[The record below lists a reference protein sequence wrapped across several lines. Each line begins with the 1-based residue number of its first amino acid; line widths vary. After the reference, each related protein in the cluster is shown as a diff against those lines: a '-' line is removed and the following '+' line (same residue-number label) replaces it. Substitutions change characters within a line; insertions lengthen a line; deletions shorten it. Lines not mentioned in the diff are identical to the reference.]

1 MALTY
6 RDPEQFNI
14 KILDG
19 AGTDLQLYHD
29 YLSEQGMTQQEAA
42 EMFDEMM
49 NALRADL
56 PIFSGDNIYYFM
68 QKSHYF
74 LHLARG
80 TTPDEF
86 VAQCQ
91 QRTEAHQAREAAGLL
106 RANAS
111 RTSATLPFSH
121 VAAANTL
128 AHPLARAARP
138 DFLTGRFVADAQA
151 VAEEQLEPLPP
162 QECVLVYDEVG
173 HEFVELSRDGLRV
186 LEAIERAGNV
196 DNLLQSLNSTNPGA
210 RTRLTEYITQLHRK
224 GLITSFQPAT
234 AVPSSFTEP
243 HELTS
248 L

>member
-1 MALTY
+1 
-6 RDPEQFNI
+6 
-14 KILDG
+14 
-19 AGTDLQLYHD
+19 
-29 YLSEQGMTQQEAA
+29 MTQQEAA

-86 VAQCQ
+86 VEQCK
-91 QRTEAHQAREAAGLL
+91 QRTEAHKAREAGGPL
-106 RANAS
+106 RANAARAS
-111 RTSATLPFSH
+111 VALPFSH

-151 VAEEQLEPLPP
+151 VAEEQLEPLSP
-162 QECVLVYDEVG
+162 QDCILVYDEAG

-196 DNLLQSLNSTNPGA
+196 DDLLQSLKSTTPGA
-210 RTRLTEYITQLHRK
+210 RERLTDYIAQLHSK
-224 GLITSFQPAT
+224 GLITTFQPAP
-234 AVPSSFTEP
+234 ALPSPSTEP